1 MRVAIFLVLATLGT
15 GLDLWTKHA
24 IFAWRGNPGQ
34 LPPHWIVE
42 PYVGIETAVNMGALF
57 GLGQGFG
64 WLFSALSIAAAI
76 GIVYWLFLLKASK
89 SLWLTIAM
97 GLIMGGIFG
106 NLYDR
111 LGIPNLPDDQR
122 GGVRD
127 WILLTYNDYV
137 WPNFNIADS
146 VLVTGAIMLAIHSFR
161 HDRLTSPSESKVTSE
176 PKVTNED
183 GT

>member
-1 MRVAIFLVLATLGT
+1 MRFAIFLVLAMLGT

-34 LPPHWIVE
+34 LEPYWIVE

-64 WLFSALSIAAAI
+64 WLFSALSIVAAI
-76 GIVYWLFLLKASK
+76 GIVYWLFVLKASK

-111 LGIPNLPDDQR
+111 
-122 GGVRD
+122 
-127 WILLTYNDYV
+127 
-137 WPNFNIADS
+137 
-146 VLVTGAIMLAIHSFR
+146 
-161 HDRLTSPSESKVTSE
+161 
-176 PKVTNED
+176 
-183 GT
+183 

>member
-1 MRVAIFLVLATLGT
+1 MRFSLFIFLAVA
-15 GLDLWTKHA
+15 GLVADLWTKQS
-24 IFAWRGNPGQ
+24 IFAWRGLPGQ
-34 LPPHWIVE
+34 LEPFWVVE

-76 GIVYWLFLLKASK
+76 GIVYWLFVMKAAK
-89 SLWLTIAM
+89 SLWVTVSM
-97 GLIMGGIFG
+97 GLVTGGIFG

-111 LGIPNLPDDQR
+111 LGIPDLPPKWK

-127 WILLTYNDYV
+127 WILFKYGDYV

-146 VLVTGAIMLAIHSFR
+146 VLVVGAIMLALYSFKSDSTKPETQHVATDDSNSSGR
-161 HDRLTSPSESKVTSE
+161 
-176 PKVTNED
+176 N
-183 GT
+183 

>member
-15 GLDLWTKHA
+15 ALDLWTKHA

-34 LPPHWIVE
+34 LGPYWIVE

-64 WLFSALSIAAAI
+64 WLFSA
-76 GIVYWLFLLKASK
+76 
-89 SLWLTIAM
+89 M

-111 LGIPNLPDDQR
+111 LGIPNLPDDKR

-146 VLVTGAIMLAIHSFR
+146 VLVIGAIMLAIHSFR
-161 HDRLTSPSESKVTSE
+161 NDQLASPSESKLTSE
-176 PKVTNED
+176 NGKNAQ
-183 GT
+183 